1 MPPSSSRAD
10 ARPLPSQGQLL
21 LPLLETLSAH
31 GGDASP
37 SVVADALADRFA
49 LTEEQRTAQV
59 NIQST
64 GGTTSAWGRHVR
76 WVRERAKTLGFVTST
91 SRALWSLTPAGKA
104 GLRNASAGVVITIY
118 ETAEGEA
125 IYAKCEDALRVLT
138 PSHYSLLVSSPPFP
152 ELRKD
157 YEGQL
162 DERAWHAWM
171 MDVLGAAYDVLA
183 PNSTLVLNLGP
194 RYLKGVPHHSLYRE
208 RLYLALAEH
217 TRFVPAQE
225 FVFSNPSKLPSPAQW
240 CTVLKVRAKSTLEHC
255 MAFVKGD
262 PKWDTASLKVPYS
275 AAMQA
280 RLAAGGESRTRVKP
294 SGHALK
300 EGAFSTDNGGSLPS
314 DLLTFSNAVSN
325 DAYQRHCRAHGL
337 PIHPARFPEGLAEFF
352 IKLTTK
358 PGDSVLDIFGGRSTV
373 GVVAERLGRRWTTV
387 ERSLTYIGGGAGVF
401 LDRPNFRAHVDLP
414 GVGA

>member
-217 TRFVPAQE
+217 TRFVTAQE

-240 CTVLKVRAKSTLEHC
+240 CTVLKVEHARALHGFREGRPEVGHC
-255 MAFVKGD
+255 IAESSVLGRDAGAPRRRWGIPDASQTFGARVKGRCVFD
-262 PKWDTASLKVPYS
+262 GQW
-275 AAMQA
+275 
-280 RLAAGGESRTRVKP
+280 R
-294 SGHALK
+294 
-300 EGAFSTDNGGSLPS
+300 
-314 DLLTFSNAVSN
+314 
-325 DAYQRHCRAHGL
+325 
-337 PIHPARFPEGLAEFF
+337 I
-352 IKLTTK
+352 
-358 PGDSVLDIFGGRSTV
+358 
-373 GVVAERLGRRWTTV
+373 VAERPPDVLERGV
-387 ERSLTYIGGGAGVF
+387 ERRVSAPLTSAWAPDSPGAVSRGPRGVLHQTHDETGRQRPRHLRRSVNRRRGRGAPRTSLDDGGA
-401 LDRPNFRAHVDLP
+401 
-414 GVGA
+414 